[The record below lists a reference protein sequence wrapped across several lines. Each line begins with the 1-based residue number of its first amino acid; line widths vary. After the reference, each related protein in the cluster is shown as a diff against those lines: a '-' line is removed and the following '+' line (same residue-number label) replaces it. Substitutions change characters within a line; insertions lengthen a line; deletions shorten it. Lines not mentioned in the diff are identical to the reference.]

1 MKNLWKNKD
10 IISTCI
16 KIEIFRRKVIFQM
29 NSMGQFERKTVVGVE
44 SAVHSDAVYDVAL
57 LLSGTCKKVSIK
69 EIGKT
74 IFVWDFHVGQKMYVL
89 DYWCR
94 EHLEHKK
101 LTVCSA
107 EIICVSEKR
116 QIIKVIIENGK
127 KRTYRFNDYN
137 RLFFANSDEAT
148 RATSKFPLYLDGQ
161 LTKRVN
167 TGLFTVP
174 IYKAKWRKIKGTHEL
189 FFYLVDEV
197 LFHLQKLVKRY
208 LTKGRNKKIRKNKA
222 FIFLKALFLNYLI

>member
-137 RLFFANSDEAT
+137 RLFSPIAMRQQEPYQSFLCIWMGNS
-148 RATSKFPLYLDGQ
+148 
-161 LTKRVN
+161 
-167 TGLFTVP
+167 
-174 IYKAKWRKIKGTHEL
+174 
-189 FFYLVDEV
+189 
-197 LFHLQKLVKRY
+197 QKE
-208 LTKGRNKKIRKNKA
+208 
-222 FIFLKALFLNYLI
+222 

>member
-16 KIEIFRRKVIFQM
+16 KIEIFSRKVIFQM

-44 SAVHSDAVYDVAL
+44 SAVHSDVVYDVAL

-101 LTVCSA
+101 LTVCLA

-116 QIIKVIIENGK
+116 QIIKVIIENGNKSHIKVSFVSGWATHK
-127 KRTYRFNDYN
+127 K
-137 RLFFANSDEAT
+137 
-148 RATSKFPLYLDGQ
+148 SKHWI
-161 LTKRVN
+161 
-167 TGLFTVP
+167 
-174 IYKAKWRKIKGTHEL
+174 IYST
-189 FFYLVDEV
+189 D
-197 LFHLQKLVKRY
+197 LQGKME
-208 LTKGRNKKIRKNKA
+208 KNKR
-222 FIFLKALFLNYLI
+222 NP